1 MRACRKAPFA
11 IAGFAAMALA
21 AAAPA
26 AAAPPNNC
34 DRCFAM
40 VRANGTVVKQRNV
53 PDVYKNGPGGYLL
66 VFSYSVAKC
75 ALSANI
81 DSLVME
87 QNVRLG
93 FVSIGRTSATSVWV
107 DIYVPASGGAVRAA
121 DYPFTIVATC

>member
-1 MRACRKAPFA
+1 MRAGRRACLALAAFFA
-11 IAGFAAMALA
+11 MSLA

-53 PDVYKNGPGGYLL
+53 PTVYKNGAGGYLL

-75 ALSANI
+75 ALSANV
-81 DSLVME
+81 DSLIME
-87 QNVRLG
+87 RNVRLG
-93 FVSIGRTSATSVWV
+93 FVSIARASATSVWV
-107 DIYVPASGGAVRAA
+107 DIYAPATGGAVRAV
-121 DYPFTIVATC
+121 DFPFTIVATC

>member
-1 MRACRKAPFA
+1 MRACRKAPLA
-11 IAGFAAMALA
+11 IAALSAMTLA

-26 AAAPPNNC
+26 AAAPPSNC

-53 PDVYKNGPGGYLL
+53 PTVYKNGPGGYLL
-66 VFSYSVAKC
+66 VFSYSIAKC

-93 FVSIGRTSATSVWV
+93 WVSIARASATSVWV
-107 DIYVPASGGAVRAA
+107 DIYAPASGGAVRPV
-121 DYPFTIVATC
+121 DFPFSIVATC